1 MSRPDLTELY
11 ISCDEFDEAVQP
23 FDDYDA
29 AVRDLQRVA
38 SGLATCREQPAN
50 HIRLAVEM
58 LESYVNTRL
67 AHHRQKT
74 ALLKAAH
81 LEMLKS
87 TMDVDRHD

>member
-38 SGLATCREQPAN
+38 SGLATCRDQPAE
-50 HIRLAVEM
+50 HIRMAVEM
-58 LESYVNTRL
+58 LESYINTRL
-67 AHHRQKT
+67 VHHIQQNV
-74 ALLKAAH
+74 LFKAAR
-81 LEMLKS
+81 LSALQDMENE
-87 TMDVDRHD
+87 